1 MAFAIVLWIEE
12 DLNSISSAS
21 QVHYA
26 GEIFED
32 LDAIPVDWEG
42 NRKKGRPV
50 KLPTQG
56 KLLRLEVGG
65 FSNVLRSLLM

>member
-32 LDAIPVDWEG
+32 LDAMPVDWEG

-50 KLPTQG
+50 KG
-56 KLLRLEVGG
+56 KLLEEDWRLVV
-65 FSNVLRSLLM
+65 FQMF